1 MAAPLDPAAGL
12 ARAFAEY
19 SLLPDLLAL
28 IETGDRLPSS
38 WARLL
43 ERVGFT
49 IDHIEDEELPDGE
62 NLASIMADD
71 AWRIAQWLELV
82 RSDGLTDAGS
92 SIAAVAQVAAGERTE
107 AIWRPAQDVL
117 AAQIRECYRGE
128 DGISIVDLMQDGAH
142 RLARLDDVWAGYCPG
157 LLLVEFEALVYLA
170 QSDPQSAA
178 ALVNELG
185 DHRRNAMRDFD
196 PPSPDEPDVLH
207 RFVHADAVSDYYEEQ
222 LPGQTNDGVLTLT
235 AAQAT
240 VMLLVFCGLL
250 SVPLPHLPVQFLV
263 VPE

>member
-28 IETGDRLPSS
+28 AETGDGPPPS

-43 ERVGFT
+43 GRGGFT
-49 IDHIEDEELPDGE
+49 IDHIEDDELPDGE
-62 NLASIMADD
+62 NFASIMAAD
-71 AWRIAQWLELV
+71 AWRISQWLELV
-82 RSDGLTDAGS
+82 TSDGLTEAGRS
-92 SIAAVAQVAAGERTE
+92 VAAVADIAGGERTE
-107 AIWRPAQDVL
+107 AVWRPAQDTL
-117 AAQIRECYRGE
+117 AAQLRECYRGE
-128 DGISIVDLMQDGAH
+128 GEISIVDLVQQGANL
-142 RLARLDDVWAGYCPG
+142 LARPDDVWAAYCPG
-157 LLLVEFEALVYLA
+157 LLLVEFEALIYLA

-178 ALVNELG
+178 TLAAELA
-185 DHRRNAMRDFD
+185 DHRTNAMRGAG

-222 LPGQTNDGVLTLT
+222 LPGHTNDGVLTLT

-240 VMLLVFCGLL
+240 VMLFVFCGLL
-250 SVPLPHLPVQFLV
+250 AVPMPHSPVQFLV
-263 VPE
+263 APE